1 MAVILV
7 TGSKGQLGSELKKI
21 SSAFFGYDFIFTD
34 IDTLDITDAL
44 KTREFIQFKKPG
56 WIINCAA
63 YNYVDKAEDEK
74 ELAYK
79 INAEGVKNLTDSIKD
94 TTCRLIH
101 ISTDYVFDGNSS
113 EPYKETD
120 SPNPLSVYASS
131 KLEGEKYAL
140 MHSWSMVIRTS
151 WLYSVYGNNFVKT
164 IIRKARENGHLKVV
178 NDKKGSPTWASDL
191 AEAIMKIVSDVNSN
205 EAAFNGGIYH
215 YSNEGSC
222 TWFEFAQAIIKSAG
236 LECTVEPV
244 ATGEFPAKAVR
255 PAFSVMSKKKI
266 SDNYGVKIPAWDVSL
281 KKCIRQMKKEKIF

>member
-21 SSAFFGYDFIFTD
+21 SSGFFGYDFVFTD
-34 IDTLDITDAL
+34 IDILDITEAL
-44 KTREFIQFKKPG
+44 KTREFIRLKKPD

-79 INAEGVKNLTDSIKD
+79 INAEGVKNLTDTITD

-101 ISTDYVFDGNSS
+101 ISTDYVFDGNSR
-113 EPYKETD
+113 EPYRETD
-120 SPNPLSVYASS
+120 TPNPLSVYASS
-131 KLEGEKYAL
+131 KLEGEKHAL
-140 MHSWSMVIRTS
+140 RHPWSMVIRTS

-178 NDKKGSPTWASDL
+178 NDQKGSPTWASDL

-222 TWFEFAQAIIKSAG
+222 TWFEFAQAIIKLTG
-236 LECTVEPV
+236 LDCTVEPV
-244 ATGEFPAKAVR
+244 TTGEFPAKAVR

-266 SDNYGVKIPAWDVSL
+266 AENYGVKIPAWDVSL
-281 KKCIRQMKKEKIF
+281 ERCIRQMKKEKIF